1 MTTTNHKQTT
11 IINIYAGAGA
21 GKSTTTAE
29 VFALLKKAGVSCE
42 QITEYV
48 KGWAWRGRPIGEWDD
63 VYLFAKQLHRE
74 SACYGKV
81 DYVITDSPIG
91 LAAVYERVYP
101 KPGNRHPM
109 LDLVREFEKRQ
120 DAADIKRV
128 NCLLLR
134 NKPYVQDG
142 RYEDEQAARGVDSVC
157 EEFLRMGASRPFHFV
172 NCAADVI
179 RAAGI
184 GGVL

>member
-1 MTTTNHKQTT
+1 MTT

-21 GKSTTTAE
+21 GKSTNAAE
-29 VFALLKKAGVSCE
+29 TFALCKQAGVSCE
-42 QITEYV
+42 LITEYV

-63 VYLFAKQLHRE
+63 VYLFAKQLQRE

-120 DAADIKRV
+120 DAADIRRV

-134 NKPYVQDG
+134 SKPYVQAG
-142 RYEDEQAARGVDSVC
+142 RYEDEQAARGVDQKC
-157 EEFLRMGASRPFHFV
+157 EEFLRASPGLYHHVVDAR
-172 NCAADVI
+172 DVI
-179 RAAGI
+179 RAAGVP
-184 GGVL
+184 GVL